1 MPQLLRLLVMRQ
13 RLLLQLQLQQLRL
26 HFGLRLN

>member
-1 MPQLLRLLVMRQ
+1 MPRLLRLLVMRQ

-26 HFGLRLN
+26 HFELRLN